1 MSKNLKLKG
10 AIVASGLTY
19 AELAVKVGC
28 TTPTIQR
35 AVNHGSI
42 GLIVAGDIAC
52 ALNCT
57 LNDVFGDYMN
67 KKEGE

>member
-19 AELAVKVGC
+19 DELALKVGC

-35 AVNHGSI
+35 AVNDGNV
-42 GLIVAGDIAC
+42 GLMTAKHIAIE
-52 ALNCT
+52 LDLT
-57 LNDVFGDYMN
+57 LNDLFGDYIN
-67 KKEGE
+67 KKGGE